1 MNKSKSI
8 AALSALYLVLAC
20 VSIANASLDK
30 NYYVLK
36 SAAPT
41 GTKIQPI
48 DARSVI
54 PFDKRYFELS
64 DSEKE
69 IFRAKFENI
78 SSTEIPPFPRSG
90 LKAIYKPLIEQ
101 FKNLSAHGSLS
112 LKVRVDENGRVTDFT
127 VLQSPTKRLTRASQ
141 KILQNTLF
149 DPAFCEGEPC
159 EMDFPVTIE
168 YL

>member
-1 MNKSKSI
+1 MKKSKSI
-8 AALSALYLVLAC
+8 VALSALYLVLTC
-20 VSIANASLDK
+20 LSIANASTDK
-30 NYYVLK
+30 NYYTLK

-41 GTKIQPI
+41 GTKIQSV
-48 DARSVI
+48 DAKSVI

-69 IFRAKFENI
+69 IFRAKFKNI

-101 FKNLSAHGSLS
+101 FKNLSAQGSLS
-112 LKVRVDENGRVTDFT
+112 LTVMVDENGRVTDFT
-127 VLQSPTKRLTRASQ
+127 VLQSPTRRLTKASQ

-149 DPAFCEGEPC
+149 DPAFCAGEPC
-159 EMDFPVTIE
+159 DMEFPVTIN